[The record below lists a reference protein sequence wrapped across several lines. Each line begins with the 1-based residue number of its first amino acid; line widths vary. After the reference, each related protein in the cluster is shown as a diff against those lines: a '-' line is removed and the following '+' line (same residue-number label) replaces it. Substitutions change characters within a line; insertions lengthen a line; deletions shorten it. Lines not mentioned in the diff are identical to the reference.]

1 MLPSVLRP
9 QMTFCAVP
17 SRSHQ
22 LIPPQP
28 SGTVTSLIPSLSL
41 LYQTAVVRSTR
52 LPQRP
57 NGPEVLRTNHRFG
70 IIVSFHVRLRGLPVD
85 VVVWKV
91 SFFRCGTDN
100 NTVSP
105 RHRPDFPGIL
115 SHVRVPGRL
124 CMSFSSFLAGF
135 FTPTDIS
142 FSSNNLL
149 RRAT

>member
-28 SGTVTSLIPSLSL
+28 SGTVTNLIPSLSL

-57 NGPEVLRTNHRFG
+57 NGPEVLRTNHRYG

-105 RHRPDFPGIL
+105 ASSWLPRDTFTRPSPWKIVHELLIFF
-115 SHVRVPGRL
+115 GRL
-124 CMSFSSFLAGF
+124 LYA
-135 FTPTDIS
+135 D
-142 FSSNNLL
+142 
-149 RRAT
+149 